1 MIDLLKSI
9 IVTIT
14 SVINFLAHAIKS
26 LWYFIKHIP
35 QMITFLSSSLT
46 VLPTV
51 LIPFALATISVYAV
65 FFILNKQ

>member
-1 MIDLLKSI
+1 MIEALKSI
-9 IVTIT
+9 IGAII
-14 SVINFLAHAIKS
+14 SVISFVAHSLQS

-35 QMITFLSSSLT
+35 QMIGFLSTSLT

-51 LIPFALATISVYAV
+51 IIPFALATISVYAV